1 MPVWLLVCFFLFTMT
16 AVAAACSVFL
26 SRAKSQASAQPD
38 STVMSLAQPMLRP
51 VQAAIYDLFR
61 DLGRRLPAA
70 HLDENPWRKRLAA
83 AGYRWESA
91 LPVFYG
97 LRMGLAAFLGV
108 AMTILGETFG
118 RGGYSSII
126 ACGSGIALGW
136 LMPDRLVV
144 IKARARARRLRLAIP
159 AALDMLSMSL
169 EGGQTLDA
177 ALLDTARALQ
187 ATYVDLSDELYQVH
201 LEMRASNSRGD
212 ALRRLAAR
220 TGEVEIRKFTNLMI
234 DADRFGTS
242 LVPALRSHA
251 RTLRTRFRQ
260 QAQEM
265 ARKVAVK
272 LIFPVFFLIFPC
284 VLLVT
289 LGPACILMVQQLHAM
304 SGQ

>member
-1 MPVWLLVCFFLFTMT
+1 MSDIT
-16 AVAAACSVFL
+16 SHIYVF
-26 SRAKSQASAQPD
+26 
-38 STVMSLAQPMLRP
+38 
-51 VQAAIYDLFR
+51 I
-61 DLGRRLPAA
+61 
-70 HLDENPWRKRLAA
+70 
-83 AGYRWESA
+83 
-91 LPVFYG
+91 
-97 LRMGLAAFLGV
+97 LAAFLGL

-118 RGGYSSII
+118 RGGYSSIV
-126 ACGSGIALGW
+126 ACGAGIALGW

-144 IKARARARRLRLAIP
+144 IKARARARRLRVGIP

-187 ATYVDLSDELYQVH
+187 TTYVDLSDELYQVH
-201 LEMRASNSRGD
+201 LELRASNSRAD
-212 ALRRLAAR
+212 ALRRLATR
-220 TGEVEIRKFTNLMI
+220 TGEVEIRKLANLMI
-234 DADRFGTS
+234 DADRFGTT